1 MASVNP
7 STKLRVNTE
16 LNRSIKKAV
25 IPVAGLGTRF
35 LPLSKVLP
43 KELFPL
49 VDKPIIQYIIEE
61 AATAGIK
68 EIIFVIRPDRREVL
82 NYFNKYL
89 KRTPELEAI
98 LKIRKKNYLLQEL
111 RNLEKISKKISFSFV
126 IQKEPLGDGHAILQ
140 AKRLIGKEPFAVLFG
155 DDVVYSKT
163 PCLLQLVKIFKKY
176 QRPIVALYRLPKKKL
191 PFYGI
196 VVVKKTGQKLY
207 QIKQIVEKPPVKKA
221 PSNLAIVGKYILTPD
236 IFNYLAKPFFAKA
249 SAGKG
254 KEIILADALRE
265 MMMKKDSEIYGYEF
279 EGKWLECGNKSAYL
293 KSNLFLS
300 LRHPQ
305 FGKELKKFLKN

>member
-1 MASVNP
+1 MAKVNP
-7 STKLRVNTE
+7 STKLRVN
-16 LNRSIKKAV
+16 KAI
-25 IPVAGLGTRF
+25 IPIAGLGTRF

-61 AATAGIK
+61 AAASGIK

-89 KRTPELEAI
+89 KRTPELEEI
-98 LKIRKKNYLLQEL
+98 LKIRKKKHLLQEL
-111 RNLEKISKKISFSFV
+111 RNSEKISKKISFSFV
-126 IQKEPLGDGHAILQ
+126 IQKKPLGDGHAILQ

-155 DDVVYSKT
+155 DDVVYSRT
-163 PCLLQLVKIFKKY
+163 PCLLQLARAFKKY
-176 QRPIVALYRLPKKKL
+176 QRPIVALYRLPKEKL
-191 PFYGI
+191 PLYGI
-196 VVVKKTGQKLY
+196 VKVKKIAKRLY
-207 QIKQIVEKPPVKKA
+207 EIEEIKEKPSVREA
-221 PSNLAIVGKYILTPD
+221 PSNLAIVGKYILTPE
-236 IFNYLAKPFFAKA
+236 IFDYLEKNENK
-249 SAGKG
+249 SDKT

-265 MMMKKDSEIYGYEF
+265 AIKNGKKIYGYEF
-279 EGKWLECGNKSAYL
+279 EGKWLECGNKLAYS

-305 FGKELKKFLKN
+305 FGRELKKFLKNP